1 MALEEEGL
9 ARILRSM
16 DDDGS
21 LTLTLPYAPRT
32 LLEPH
37 RHWRWRHHGTQL
49 VRSRVRRA
57 AAGMPDARG
66 SWRIAAIVVDW
77 GRRRPARAAD
87 WRATLTAA
95 VAEALRASGAPL
107 TDAARPPVVTDV
119 LSGRG
124 WGETRVTLER
134 VDG

>member
-1 MALEEEGL
+1 
-9 ARILRSM
+9 M
-16 DDDGS
+16 DDDER
-21 LTLTLPYAPRT
+21 LTLTLPHAPRT

-49 VRSRVRRA
+49 VRSRVGRA
-57 AAGMPDARG
+57 AAAAGLPAARG
-66 SWRIAAIVVDW
+66 SWRVAAIVVDW

-95 VAEALRASGAPL
+95 VTEALRASGAPL
-107 TDAARPPVVTDV
+107 RDDARPPVVTDV

-124 WGETRVTLER
+124 WGETRVTMER
-134 VDG
+134 VRD